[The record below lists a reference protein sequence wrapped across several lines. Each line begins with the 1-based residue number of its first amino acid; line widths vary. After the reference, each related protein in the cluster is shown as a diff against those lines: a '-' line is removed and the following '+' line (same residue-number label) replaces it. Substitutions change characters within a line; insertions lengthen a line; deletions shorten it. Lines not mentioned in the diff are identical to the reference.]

1 MKKQIEV
8 CAALIKKDDK
18 YFVVQRGPKG
28 EVAFKWEFPG
38 GKIEKNETHK
48 EALKREIKE
57 ELNVDI
63 EVNDFLMTVN
73 HEYQTFNLTMHA
85 YNSKIIA
92 GTLKMREDQNNCLWL
107 KPTEMNN
114 YDFAAADL
122 PIIEKLIKRAKD
134 NKR

>member
-1 MKKQIEV
+1 
-8 CAALIKKDDK
+8 
-18 YFVVQRGPKG
+18 
-28 EVAFKWEFPG
+28 
-38 GKIEKNETHK
+38 
-48 EALKREIKE
+48 KREIKE